1 MTVFDFIL
9 IGVAVFGAIILGSM
23 RMFYQFSNPVHVGAD
38 GLRYVKDGEMDA
50 WVARAER
57 VEKILNPKVIVVF
70 SGAALM
76 IWVLYRVV
84 LSFL

>member
-9 IGVAVFGAIILGSM
+9 IGVAVFGIIMLLSM
-23 RMFYQFSNPVHVGAD
+23 RMFSQFSKPVHVGAD

-57 VEKILNPKVIVVF
+57 VEKVLNPTIILIS
-70 SGAALM
+70 SGASVAV
-76 IWVLYRVV
+76 WVLYRVV

>member
-9 IGVAVFGAIILGSM
+9 IGVAVFSISLLLAM
-23 RMFYQFSNPVHVGAD
+23 RVFYQFSKPIRVGAD
-38 GLRYVKDGEMDA
+38 GHRYVNDGEMDA

-57 VEKILNPKVIVVF
+57 AEKVLNPTVILILA
-70 SGAALM
+70 GASAV
-76 IWVLYRVV
+76 IWVFYRVV